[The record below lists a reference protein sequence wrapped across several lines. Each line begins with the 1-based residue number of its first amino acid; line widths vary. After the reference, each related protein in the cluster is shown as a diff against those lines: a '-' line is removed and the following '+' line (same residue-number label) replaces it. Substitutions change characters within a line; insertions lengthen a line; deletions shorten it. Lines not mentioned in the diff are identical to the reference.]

1 MKEYFDFFSSML
13 KINTKKLLKVPEL
26 FPKNFK
32 YRKFGFSR
40 ISPEIKNKRD
50 FFEKLSIK
58 NNKHLLKKDSKDAGA
73 LKVKKEDLQK
83 NYNLYADL
91 LLRHGYIKIA
101 EEIVEDKIY
110 PFVVMHIINDKKT
123 KELIWHRDQYFHGKD
138 FIGPK
143 FKLYK
148 LAIYLQ
154 DTNKKNG
161 VTGFIPKFISPRFRN
176 RYLDTIFAYLSSFL
190 SIHPKVIIGEAVIF
204 SGKVMHHRPRQ
215 KNNNFR
221 EAIIFSC
228 TNSPNNL
235 PNLKDDENQF
245 LNVFLKS
252 KIDLGIK

>member
-1 MKEYFDFFSSML
+1 ML
-13 KINTKKLLKVPEL
+13 EL
-26 FPKNFK
+26 FAKNFK
-32 YRKFGFSR
+32 FSRFGFSK
-40 ISPEIKNKRD
+40 ISPEIKNKRV
-50 FFEKLSIK
+50 FIEKIS
-58 NNKHLLKKDSKDAGA
+58 LKKNKDLLIKDKKDAGA

-91 LLRHGYIKIA
+91 LLRSGYIKVA
-101 EEIVEDKIY
+101 EELVEDKIY
-110 PFVVMHIINDKKT
+110 PYVVMHMLNDKKT

-154 DTNKKNG
+154 DTNKDNG
-161 VTGFIPKFISPRFRN
+161 VTGFIPRFLSPRFNN
-176 RYLDTIFAYLSSFL
+176 RYIDTIFAYLSSFL
-190 SIHPKVIIGEAVIF
+190 SIHPRLSMGEAIIF

-215 KNNNFR
+215 KNNNLR

-228 TNSPNNL
+228 TNNPNNL
-235 PNLKDDENQF
+235 PDRKDDQKEF